1 MALTVHDTSLP
12 DLLARQIAAQP
23 AATILRKKDRGIW
36 KAVDWAELGRRVHAM
51 AAALHA
57 AGIGPGDVVGVLSEI
72 SPAFVAA
79 DLGILTAGGIALAL
93 YPSDTGEA
101 VAHVLATSRCKLL
114 FVEGEEQLDKV
125 LHIRDV
131 CPDLRRIVILDMKG
145 LRDFADPLCESLAQF
160 LARAGSFT
168 APALDANAI
177 AVLAYTSGTTGQPK
191 PVWLSHRNIMT
202 QLAAGLTLTGL
213 GPGDERLAFLP
224 MALVTERIFGLY
236 LALASGT
243 ISNLVESVETVPEN
257 LAEIRPTVLIAPPR
271 VWQRLA
277 TGLATT
283 AEAATTL
290 QRAAFDW
297 ALRSGST
304 LARRLVLKPALASIG
319 LDRLRCAWVGGAPVS
334 PALIARFQALGVDL
348 QEFYGLAESG
358 GVVSFGSVIAGME
371 LRIAEGGEIQIRGPQ
386 IAAEGWL
393 ATGDLGHFTDGRLHF
408 EGRISERLTL
418 RDGRM
423 VMPTRIENELKLSP
437 YISDVLVFGDGQ
449 DDLAGLI
456 MVEQDV
462 LERWAQ
468 TRDLPPGNFAAL
480 VQSDAVRTLLQAELD
495 RLSHALPHRLRRFAV
510 INRRLEPGDPE
521 LTPMLRLRRDVVA
534 RAHPDL
540 LQALFAPG

>member
-1 MALTVHDTSLP
+1 MALTVNDPTLP
-12 DLLARQIAAQP
+12 ALLARQIAAQP
-23 AATILRKKDRGIW
+23 TATILRKKDRGIW
-36 KAVDWAELGRRVHAM
+36 KAVDWAELGRRVHRM
-51 AAALHA
+51 AAALAA

-72 SPAFVAA
+72 SPDFVSA
-79 DLGILTAGGIALAL
+79 DLGILTAGGVALAL
-93 YPSDTGEA
+93 YPSDTGAA
-101 VAHVLATSRCKLL
+101 VAHVLASSRCRLL

-125 LHIRDV
+125 LHIREA

-145 LRDFADPLCESLAQF
+145 LRDFADPLCESLATF
-160 LARAGSFT
+160 LAGAGDFT
-168 APALDANAI
+168 APVLDRNDP
-177 AVLAYTSGTTGQPK
+177 AVLAYTAGTTGQPK
-191 PVWLSHRNIMT
+191 PVRLSHSNIIT
-202 QLAAGLTLTGL
+202 HLTTGLALTGMTA
-213 GPGDERLAFLP
+213 GDERLAFLP

-236 LALASGT
+236 LSLAAGT

-290 QRAAFDW
+290 QRAAFNW
-297 ALRSGST
+297 AVRSSSA
-304 LARRLVLKPALASIG
+304 LARGLVIKPALASLG

-334 PALIARFQALGVDL
+334 PALIDRFHALGVNL
-348 QEFYGLAESG
+348 QEFYGLTESG
-358 GVVSFGSVIAGME
+358 GVVSFGTMVAGME
-371 LRIAEGGEIQIRGPQ
+371 LRIADSGEIQVRGPH

-393 ATGDLGHFTDGRLHF
+393 ATGDLGHFTDGQLHF

-418 RDGRM
+418 RDGR
-423 VMPTRIENELKLSP
+423 VIMPTGIENELKLSP
-437 YISDVLVFGDGQ
+437 FIADVLVFGDGQ

-468 TRDLPPGNFAAL
+468 ARDLPPGNFAAL
-480 VQSDAVRTLLQAELD
+480 VQSAAVRTLLQAELD
-495 RLSHALPHRLRRFAV
+495 RLSRALPIKLSRFSV
-510 INRRLEPGDPE
+510 IDRRLEPGDPE

-534 RAHPDL
+534 RSHPDL
-540 LQALFAPG
+540 IEALFRPN

>member
-1 MALTVHDTSLP
+1 M
-12 DLLARQIAAQP
+12 
-23 AATILRKKDRGIW
+23 
-36 KAVDWAELGRRVHAM
+36 
-51 AAALHA
+51 
-57 AGIGPGDVVGVLSEI
+57 
-72 SPAFVAA
+72 
-79 DLGILTAGGIALAL
+79 
-93 YPSDTGEA
+93 
-101 VAHVLATSRCKLL
+101 LATSRCKLL

-334 PALIARFQALGVDL
+334 PALIARFQALGLDL

>member
-1 MALTVHDTSLP
+1 MALTVNDPTLP
-12 DLLARQIAAQP
+12 ALLARQIAAQP
-23 AATILRKKDRGIW
+23 TATILRKKDRGIW
-36 KAVDWAELGRRVHAM
+36 KAVDWAELGRRVHHM
-51 AAALHA
+51 AAALAA

-72 SPAFVAA
+72 SPDFVSA
-79 DLGILTAGGIALAL
+79 DLGILTAGGVALAL
-93 YPSDTGEA
+93 YPSDTGAA
-101 VAHVLATSRCKLL
+101 VGHVLASSRCRLL

-145 LRDFADPLCESLAQF
+145 LRDFADPLCQSLASF
-160 LARAGSFT
+160 LAGAGNFT
-168 APALDANAI
+168 APVLDGNDP
-177 AVLAYTSGTTGQPK
+177 AVLAYTAGTTGQPK
-191 PVWLSHRNIMT
+191 PVRLSHRNIIT
-202 QLAAGLTLTGL
+202 HLTTGLALTGMTA
-213 GPGDERLAFLP
+213 GDERLAFLP

-236 LALASGT
+236 LSLAAGT

-277 TGLATT
+277 TSLATT

-290 QRAAFDW
+290 QRTAFNW
-297 ALRSGST
+297 AVRSGSAI
-304 LARRLVLKPALASIG
+304 ARGLVIKPALASLG

-334 PALIARFQALGVDL
+334 PALIDRFQALGVNL
-348 QEFYGLAESG
+348 QEFYGLTESG
-358 GVVSFGSVIAGME
+358 GVVSFGTMVAGME
-371 LRIAEGGEIQIRGPQ
+371 LRIADSGEIQVRGPH

-393 ATGDLGHFTDGRLHF
+393 DTGDLGHFTDGQLHF

-418 RDGRM
+418 RDGR
-423 VMPTRIENELKLSP
+423 VIMPTGIENELKLSP
-437 YISDVLVFGDGQ
+437 FIADVLVFGDGQ

-468 TRDLPPGNFAAL
+468 ARDLPPGNFAAL
-480 VQSDAVRTLLQAELD
+480 VQSAAVRTLLQAELD
-495 RLSHALPHRLRRFAV
+495 RLCHALPIKLSRFSV
-510 INRRLEPGDPE
+510 IDRRLEPGDPE

-534 RAHPDL
+534 RSHPDL
-540 LQALFAPG
+540 IEALFRPN